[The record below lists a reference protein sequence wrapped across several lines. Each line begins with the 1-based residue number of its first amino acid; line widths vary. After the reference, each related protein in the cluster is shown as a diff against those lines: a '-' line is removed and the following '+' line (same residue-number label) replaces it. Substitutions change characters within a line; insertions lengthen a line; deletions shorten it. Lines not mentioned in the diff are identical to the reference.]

1 MLDIGFSEILVI
13 VGLALVV
20 LGPTKL
26 PQVARTI
33 GRWAGRARAMARQFQ
48 EQLENETGEL
58 KVNLDSV
65 KTTMNE
71 VRDAAAA
78 AVSPTSAAQGAPPAQ
93 SPPPAEPALP
103 AEPATPAQPVDEF
116 AARDART
123 TPEAM
128 HAADPPPPKDS
139 SP

>member
-1 MLDIGFSEILVI
+1 
-13 VGLALVV
+13 
-20 LGPTKL
+20 
-26 PQVARTI
+26 
-33 GRWAGRARAMARQFQ
+33 MARQFQ

-116 AARDART
+116 AARAART

-128 HAADPPPPKDS
+128 HAPAPPPPKDS